1 MSAVLS
7 VAASRMVHEPAI
19 LLLGKCRLCGC
30 RLNAGEGDDITN
42 ELCGACEDRP
52 EAKRL
57 SRVTRKKTTEGVGAA
72 PASAR
77 DITPAEKSLIRKLH
91 GFMPAQQLLGIL
103 NERLYCDLGPDAAPY
118 TIDQLYAEIGEGAVT
133 APAGG
138 TLDWAG
144 MRKLLSQA
152 KKSGVL
158 ASINEQV
165 INDFAVV
172 YSLNAK
178 QVLGLKDILLHDS
191 EDES

>member
-7 VAASRMVHEPAI
+7 LTATRLVHEPAK
-19 LLLGKCRLCGC
+19 LVLGKCRLCGC
-30 RLNAGEGDDITN
+30 QLDAGEGDDITN
-42 ELCGACEDRP
+42 EICGACEDRP

-57 SRVTRKKTTEGVGAA
+57 LRVSQKKSPARAGADRVA
-72 PASAR
+72 AR
-77 DITPAEKSLIRKLH
+77 DITPAEKALIRKLH

-103 NERLYCDLGPDAAPY
+103 NERLFCDLGPDAAPY

-133 APAGG
+133 VPAGG
-138 TLDWAG
+138 THDWAG
-144 MRKLLSQA
+144 MRKLLNQA
-152 KKSGVL
+152 KKAGVL
-158 ASINEQV
+158 AAINEQV